1 MKSVMKSARATVSAA
16 ALAVALTGGLF
27 IAGASTANAQVGV
40 DLWVREAPPPPRHE
54 VIPPPPEPGHVW
66 VGGHWAW
73 HDRWDWEEGH
83 YAAPPH
89 PHAHWVPGHW
99 RTRPDGRHMWVEGHW
114 R

>member
-1 MKSVMKSARATVSAA
+1 MKSARATVGAA
-16 ALAVALTGGLF
+16 ALAVAMAGGLT
-27 IAGASTANAQVGV
+27 IVSAPPAAAQVGI
-40 DLWVREAPPPPRHE
+40 DLWVREAPPPPRQE

-73 HDRWDWEEGH
+73 HDRWDWVEGH

-89 PHAHWVPGHW
+89 PRAHWVPGHW
-99 RTRPDGRHMWVEGHW
+99 RTGPDGRHLWVEGHW

>member
-16 ALAVALTGGLF
+16 ALAVALTGGVY
-27 IAGASTANAQVGV
+27 IASATPAQAQVGV

-54 VIPPPPEPGHVW
+54 VIPPPEAGRVW

-73 HDRWDWEEGH
+73 HDRWNWEEGH
-83 YAAPPH
+83 YAEPPH
-89 PHAHWVPGHW
+89 GHGHWVPGHW
-99 RTRPDGRHMWVEGHW
+99 KTGHDGRHMWVEGHW